1 MKKPWFFIL
10 LSLASRDRYG
20 SDIQEDVR
28 ALSDGDVRLWPATL
42 YGSLEELVERGWIRE
57 LDGAEAPAD
66 GASRSRWY
74 AIEPEGREALRA
86 EVERSDAV
94 NRVAR
99 RRLGR
104 ERA

>member
-1 MKKPWFFIL
+1 VKQSLFFIL

-28 ALSDGDVRLWPATL
+28 TLSDGDVRLWPATL
-42 YGSLEELVERGWIRE
+42 YGSLEELAERGWIRE
-57 LDGAEAPAD
+57 LDDVEAPAD

-74 AIEPEGREALRA
+74 TIQPEGREALRA
-86 EVERSDAV
+86 EVERSDAL

-99 RRLGR
+99 RRLGG
-104 ERA
+104 ERP

>member
-28 ALSDGDVRLWPATL
+28 VLSDGDVRLWPATL

-57 LDGAEAPAD
+57 LDVHEAPSA
-66 GASRSRWY
+66 AVSRSRWY
-74 AIEPEGREALRA
+74 TIRPEGREALRA

-99 RRLGR
+99 RRLRR

>member
-1 MKKPWFFIL
+1 VKKPWFFIL
-10 LSLASRDRYG
+10 LSLTARDRYG

-28 ALSDGDVRLWPATL
+28 SLSDGDVRLWPATL

-57 LDGAEAPAD
+57 LDADEAPD
-66 GASRSRWY
+66 GGANRSRWY
-74 AIEPEGREALRA
+74 TIESDGREALRA

-94 NRVAR
+94 NQVAR